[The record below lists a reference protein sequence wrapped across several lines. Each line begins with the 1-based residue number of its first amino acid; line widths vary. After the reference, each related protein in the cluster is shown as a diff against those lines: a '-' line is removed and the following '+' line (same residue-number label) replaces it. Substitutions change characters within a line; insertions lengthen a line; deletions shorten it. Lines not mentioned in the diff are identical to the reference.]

1 MSEKEK
7 LEKLQSFIATL
18 SDAEARHELL
28 LSYQMMERCR
38 DIIDGKDVEPVTMK
52 ENGLDSDLELFYMC
66 KKLKRDRD
74 ELDELRKNTAG
85 TVAGAIKTIDSMMEE
100 WKNFKASIMP
110 KLDKVEKFMKEN
122 C

>member
-1 MSEKEK
+1 
-7 LEKLQSFIATL
+7 
-18 SDAEARHELL
+18 
-28 LSYQMMERCR
+28 
-38 DIIDGKDVEPVTMK
+38 MK